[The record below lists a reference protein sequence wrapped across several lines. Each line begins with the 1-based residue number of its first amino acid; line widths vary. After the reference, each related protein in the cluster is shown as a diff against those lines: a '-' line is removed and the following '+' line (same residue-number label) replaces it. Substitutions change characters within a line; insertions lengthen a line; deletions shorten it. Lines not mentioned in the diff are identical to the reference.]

1 MERRERASVT
11 MGAPRWRLP
20 RVGLGTGLHGGVSER
35 QSVTTIEHALECGVR
50 FFDTALSGGVIGGFD
65 YDVRGASASRSGRHG
80 HPLDDVHHR
89 LTIPTS

>member
-50 FFDTALSGGVIGGFD
+50 
-65 YDVRGASASRSGRHG
+65 

>member
-1 MERRERASVT
+1 

-50 FFDTALSGGVIGGFD
+50 
-65 YDVRGASASRSGRHG
+65 

-89 LTIPTS
+89 PTIPTS